1 MRTRLTIAWAA
12 AMLLTAASI
21 ASADTGIGGWLP
33 TLGVQFSP
41 WGSAQAKYVRK
52 FDSFRCG
59 SAAPS
64 STANPATFD
73 YPMSACAVLMGG
85 TAFSFGSGEPQR
97 GRVVY
102 DSSHRIVLYYSGCC
116 ASRAYVLA
124 ADASP
129 PPMPLRAA
137 DLSGV
142 RTQRGIT
149 LGMTIDQV
157 QHVYGPAT
165 AYAPSNGPPG
175 VRILTYS
182 SFSSDPVRSS

>member
-1 MRTRLTIAWAA
+1 
-12 AMLLTAASI
+12 MLLTAASI

-97 GRVVY
+97 GRV
-102 DSSHRIVLYYSGCC
+102 
-116 ASRAYVLA
+116 LA

-182 SFSSDPVRSS
+182 SFSSDPVRSSEACGQYQVFAFRDRRLYFIEIYVGC